1 MIRDNEGRFKDN
13 PNWGDGWGW
22 GMFGVEPT
30 VNESPNKEFCQG
42 CHNPRKDNNYLY
54 TDQYPSIVKEFLK

>member
-1 MIRDNEGRFKDN
+1 M
-13 PNWGDGWGW
+13 GDVWSRA
-22 GMFGVEPT
+22 T